1 MFFLKELPSR
11 EMMERYGS
19 RYPEMN
25 VNAVSDALV
34 MMRRASLLIRELEA
48 YFARFDLS
56 LLRFLI
62 LIIIDREP
70 GKEALTM
77 GEIKE
82 RVDVSKPVMTRTIK
96 TLDSDG
102 LVAVSH
108 RGADRR
114 SKLVLLT
121 ESGRRTLDKVLPGYF
136 ELIGNFMGAGDGSS

>member
-19 RYPEMN
+19 HYPEMD
-25 VNAVSDALV
+25 VNAVGDALI
-34 MMRRASLLIRELEA
+34 MMRRASLLIRDLEA
-48 YFARFDLS
+48 YFVHFDLS

-70 GKEALTM
+70 GKGALTM

-102 LVAVSH
+102 LIAVSLG
-108 RGADRR
+108 GADRR

-121 ESGRRTLDKVLPGYF
+121 ESGKHTLDRVLPGYF
-136 ELIGNFMGAGDGSS
+136 ELIGNFMGAGDGFS